1 MLKLGYAQTDITP
14 SLERP
19 VYLAGFGQNR
29 RATGVHDPLYAR
41 ALALQQG
48 DTTLV
53 LCALDLIGFFQDAVQ
68 QVSARV
74 QAEFPD
80 VQLIIASTHTHHG
93 PDTMGLWGP
102 DDRTRGV
109 DEHYYAAL
117 KDQISAAI
125 LDSLSRLQPVAAF
138 KTGAVQVPGLAKNA
152 RDPEIRDEELTC
164 LQFLDENGHPMATV
178 VDFPCHPEVLW
189 EQNPVMTSDY
199 PGILRQVIEQT
210 TSAPAL
216 FFSGALGGMMTP
228 DVQEHTFEEAAVM
241 GRSLAQAALNCL
253 AQVPA
258 QAVGE
263 IELEMRRAWFE
274 VRLTN
279 ILFQVAIRRG
289 LLPDPRQRQGFIKRP
304 VRSQVNLVRI
314 GGCWLVT
321 VPGELL
327 PKLGLQIKGLL
338 QAAGAPVTGIVGLA
352 NDELGYILPP
362 EDFRYPLNPLSP
374 GEHYEETMSISK
386 QIGPRLMAAV
396 AELLAGQQA

>member
-1 MLKLGYAQTDITP
+1 MKLGYAQTDITP
-14 SLERP
+14 ALERP

-48 DTTLV
+48 DTSLV

-68 QVSARV
+68 QVTGRV
-74 QAEFPD
+74 QVEFPD

-102 DDRTRGV
+102 DDRRRGV
-109 DEHYYAAL
+109 DERYYAAL
-117 KDQISAAI
+117 KDQVVVTI
-125 LDSLSRLQPVAAF
+125 LDSLQRLQPVAHF
-138 KTGAVQVPGLAKNA
+138 KTGAIQAPGLAKNA

-164 LQFLDENGHPMATV
+164 LQFLDEHSNPMATV

-189 EQNPVMTSDY
+189 EHNPIITSDY
-199 PGILRQVIEQT
+199 PGVLRQQIEAVT
-210 TSAPAL
+210 GAPAV

-228 DVQEHTFEEAAVM
+228 DVQEHSFAEAEAM
-241 GRSLAQAALNCL
+241 GRAL
-253 AQVPA
+253 AQVALDCLANAPSQRA
-258 QAVGE
+258 GE
-263 IELEMRRAWFE
+263 IELAVRRSWFE
-274 VRLTN
+274 VRLSN

-289 LLPDPRQRQGFIKRP
+289 LLPDPRQQKGLFKGP
-304 VRSQVNLVRI
+304 VRSQVNLVCI

-327 PKLGLQIKGLL
+327 PKLGLQIKAQLRAG
-338 QAAGAPVTGIVGLA
+338 GAPVTGIIGLA

-362 EDFRYPLNPLSP
+362 EDFRYPLNPLAP

-386 QIGPRLMAAV
+386 QIGPRMMAAV
-396 AELLAGQQA
+396 AALLAD